1 MVALFDRD
9 STVWSLIQAQRGF
22 EVKTYLRDNIPT
34 LKIAIVL
41 GATLMAG
48 LDDATPRVEATRM
61 EMQNSNL

>member
-22 EVKTYLRDNIPT
+22 EVKTYLRDNIPA

-41 GATLMAG
+41 GAT
-48 LDDATPRVEATRM
+48 
-61 EMQNSNL
+61 